1 MQYDLKLRFD
11 LAERGGTRHNLP
23 MKQQK
28 ILIITKE
35 DESSWKS
42 CQHIVRNLIQSY
54 QLTAVESQIEYLK
67 VEADFSYYLAVMKA
81 KKIKESKFD
90 FIIWA
95 DHKPC
100 SVFMLNA
107 LNRVYDIVAFED
119 KPKLLIHLFGDFV
132 LDCLT
137 WETALLSLN
146 EYPVHLLV
154 ASEAQKKLVDKMF
167 KSQNIISSVVPFP
180 VNENIFNHQ
189 NHLKHRSEIREKIKI
204 ANDDIVILYTGRI
217 SFQKN
222 VDELVN
228 TFLKV
233 RNFMDKKVH
242 LLIAGPWDDILL
254 PFLGIIGFSGSNFNH
269 FNSAIAGKDVSS
281 IKFLGDLEVED
292 LAKVYHASDLFVSF
306 STYNDEDYGMS
317 AAEALLTGLPCVL
330 SNWGGFST
338 FADYSKSVDLV
349 SVNIS
354 EFRMKV
360 DSKRAQKKLLAK
372 LMQVSNEEFNKIKI
386 SEEAQQFLSLPAVS
400 LKLDKIMKNKKAKNK
415 VEFTPLFYALCSL
428 FKLSPNS
435 PFKDNPEV
443 YKEIYGDY
451 FANKI

>member
-1 MQYDLKLRFD
+1 
-11 LAERGGTRHNLP
+11 

-54 QLTAVESQIEYLK
+54 QLAGAESQIEYLK
-67 VEADFSYYLAVMKA
+67 VEEDFSYYLALVQA
-81 KKIKESKFD
+81 TKIKESKVD
-90 FIIWA
+90 VIIWA

-100 SVFMLNA
+100 SAFMLNA
-107 LNRVYDIVAFED
+107 LNSVFDNVGLDE
-119 KPKLLIHLFGDFV
+119 KPKFLIHLFGDFI
-132 LDCLT
+132 LDCLA
-137 WETALLSLN
+137 WESAFLSIN

-167 KSQNIISSVVPFP
+167 KSRNNISSVVPFP
-180 VNENIFNHQ
+180 VDKNIFNTQ
-189 NHLKHRSEIREKIKI
+189 NYMNHRHEIREKIKI
-204 ANDDIVILYTGRI
+204 ENDDIVILYTGRI

-233 RNFMDKKVH
+233 RNFVDKKVH
-242 LLIAGPWDDILL
+242 LWIAGPWDDILL
-254 PFLGIIGFSGSNFNH
+254 PFYGVIGLTGSNFTH
-269 FNSAIAGKDVSS
+269 FNSAITGKDLSS
-281 IKFLGDLEVED
+281 IKFLGDLETED
-292 LAKVYHASDLFVSF
+292 LAKIYHAADLFVSF

-317 AAEALLTGLPCVL
+317 AAEALMSGLPCVL

-338 FADYSKSVDLV
+338 FAEYSKSVDLV
-349 SVNIS
+349 SVNFS

-372 LMQVSNEEFNKIKI
+372 IMQISNDEFEKIKI
-386 SEEAQQFLSLPAVS
+386 SEEVLHSFSLQAIS
-400 LKLDKIMKNKKAKNK
+400 LKLSKIMKDKKVGNK
-415 VEFTPLFYALCSL
+415 VEFTPLFYTLCSL
-428 FKLSPNS
+428 FKLAPNA
-435 PFKDNPEV
+435 PFKENQSI

-451 FANKI
+451 FANKL